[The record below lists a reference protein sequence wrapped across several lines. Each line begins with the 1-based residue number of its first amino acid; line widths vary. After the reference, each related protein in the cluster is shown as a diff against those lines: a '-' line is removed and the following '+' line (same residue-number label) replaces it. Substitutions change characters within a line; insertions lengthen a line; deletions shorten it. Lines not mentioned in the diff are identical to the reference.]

1 MTLKRGTEGRREKK
15 KKGGGRR
22 DKSGKREEEPK
33 GGGKRKNAI
42 IEKACTSFKCQS
54 GRANALS
61 ARNYPWILV
70 KMEGG

>member
-1 MTLKRGTEGRREKK
+1 MEKERRNRKEGGE
-15 KKGGGRR
+15 
-22 DKSGKREEEPK
+22 
-33 GGGKRKNAI
+33 RKNAI